1 MSMIDL
7 GYVRY
12 KPFEE
17 RTPDTQ
23 YIDLLR
29 RIHDTGRWVKPVQG
43 DPAKMVV
50 GGQLRYNMENGFPV
64 DTHRNL
70 HGAMFHGTIGELIG
84 FMNGAETLEELM
96 SFGMPRK
103 FWNDWVTAE
112 KCAQWGLPPG
122 HLGSASYGA
131 AWTKMPSRDGSLF
144 NQIDALQDGLRS
156 KPFLRTWKIT
166 PWYPPEI
173 IGPQGTRKVV
183 VAPCHGEV
191 HVIAFPEE
199 KELTLH
205 HVQRSG
211 DLPVGAVLNI
221 IQYAAMGMM
230 LAKLLGYRFVE
241 YVHTFSDVH
250 LYKMQLPD
258 VEELLSR
265 PTKPFPTV
273 TLNGS
278 PERLQGFRTTDFV
291 LGDDYESGEKMRI
304 PTPI

>member
-1 MSMIDL
+1 MDTLDL
-7 GYVRY
+7 GYVEY
-12 KPFEE
+12 LPFEQ
-17 RTPDTQ
+17 RTPDEQ
-23 YIDLLR
+23 YINLIR
-29 RIHDTGRWVKPVQG
+29 HIYETGRWVKPIQG
-43 DPAKMVV
+43 DRSKMVV
-50 GGQLRYNMENGFPV
+50 GAQLRYDMKNGFPV

-70 HGAMFHGTIGELIG
+70 HGAMFHGTLGELVG
-84 FMNGAETLEELM
+84 FLNGAETLEELM
-96 SFGMPRK
+96 SYGMPK
-103 FWNDWVTAE
+103 VFWDRWLTPE
-112 KCAQWGLPPG
+112 KCAQWGLEPG

-131 AWTKMPSRDGSLF
+131 AWTRIPTRDGGTF
-144 NQIDALQDGLRS
+144 NQIDALVNGLRS

-173 IGPQGTRKVV
+173 IGAEGTRKVV

-191 HVIAFPEE
+191 HVIAYPEE
-199 KELTLH
+199 RELSLH

-211 DLPVGAVLNI
+211 DLPVGAVLNM
-221 IQYAAMGMM
+221 IQYPALGMM
-230 LAKLLGYRFVE
+230 LAKLLGYKFVE

-250 LYKMQLPD
+250 MYEMQLPF

-278 PERLQGFRTTDFV
+278 PERLQDFRTTDFV
-291 LGDDYESGEKMRI
+291 LGDDYDSGEKMRI